1 MDKVWVGFGVGVFFA
16 LFFQIEVLFKNTLPI
31 TPLSI
36 LSLTLHYR
44 LKQSEH
50 GTVTNSQDKASAALT
65 TPPNWLLKL
74 PKAENTKVPG
84 HCLPTGAASLY
95 AFKHPAFHV
104 MPPPAAF
111 I

>member
-1 MDKVWVGFGVGVFFA
+1 MKVWVFFY
-16 LFFQIEVLFKNTLPI
+16 LPPPQIELHFKNTTPI

-36 LSLTLHYR
+36 VSLTLHHG

-50 GTVTNSQDKASAALT
+50 STVTNSQDKASAALT
-65 TPPNWLLKL
+65 TPLNWLLKL

-84 HCLPTGAASLY
+84 HCLPTGGASLY
-95 AFKHPAFHV
+95 AFKHRAFHF